1 MGQCVSLLRAVATEV
16 MMAMQLMLSA
26 AIALACISQ
35 EMRPSPGDFP
45 VVIKGEAITYETS
58 RCSGRCPVFKVTVQP
73 DGRGVFV
80 GGRFTADPGIHLFWL
95 TRDDYRAFA
104 AKIATYRPPD
114 GRRQSTNGHRCD
126 VGCDTAPLNAVR
138 IANRRS
144 YRWAAGGAQPSL
156 RHPPN
161 YRRFYRGSRN
171 NIGTS
176 AHPLACSAR

>member
-1 MGQCVSLLRAVATEV
+1 
-16 MMAMQLMLSA
+16 MAMQLMLSA

-80 GGRFTADPGIHLFWL
+80 GGRFTAEPGIHLFWL

-114 GRRQSTNGHRCD
+114 GRRQSTNGHPGCEKAATGVSGVTLTWQSKRGDMRKFQYYYGCHDRNGGNSVGVAMRAAPHLLPIDNFVGWRCE
-126 VGCDTAPLNAVR
+126 
-138 IANRRS
+138 RR
-144 YRWAAGGAQPSL
+144 
-156 RHPPN
+156 
-161 YRRFYRGSRN
+161 
-171 NIGTS
+171 
-176 AHPLACSAR
+176 